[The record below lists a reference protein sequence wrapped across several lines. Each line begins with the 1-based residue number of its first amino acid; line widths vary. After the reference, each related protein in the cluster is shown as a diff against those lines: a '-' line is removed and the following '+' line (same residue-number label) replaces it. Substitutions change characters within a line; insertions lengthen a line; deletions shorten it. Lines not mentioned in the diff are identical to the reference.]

1 MRRLLIVLSLVLGA
15 CAAGP
20 SDQQALCGPS
30 GRLRVGLVGSEEGRR
45 GSAGVILAEQE
56 QFKLRELLMASVCD
70 VLLEPVLSS
79 EQARLRLRNVVDL
92 LFFLRG

>member
-1 MRRLLIVLSLVLGA
+1 MRRLLIVLTLALTA

-20 SDQQALCGPS
+20 SVQQALCGPS

-56 QFKLRELLMASVCD
+56 QFKLLLQ
-70 VLLEPVLSS
+70 LL
-79 EQARLRLRNVVDL
+79 L
-92 LFFLRG
+92 LTVKSLQLLL